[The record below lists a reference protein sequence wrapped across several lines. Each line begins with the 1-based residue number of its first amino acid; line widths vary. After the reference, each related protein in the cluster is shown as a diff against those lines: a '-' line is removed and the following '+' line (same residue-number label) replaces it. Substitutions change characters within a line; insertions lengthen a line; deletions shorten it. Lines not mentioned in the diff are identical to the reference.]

1 MNKKLMAVAV
11 AAAVAAPGLALA
23 QATVYG
29 SFNVEYGFLSQ
40 ADSAFTGTGRPNVD
54 AFNSGASYVGVKGEE
69 KMGGGMSA
77 WFQCETRA
85 RLGVDTSDSQATSG
99 ICDRNTALGLKG
111 GFGNLFFGRW
121 DSPLN
126 LAQDAGRGG
135 LLQTTGW
142 TGIER
147 LLLGDGGAG
156 GFKFDFARRNPNS
169 VNYNTPNFGG
179 FTGSLQYTSTNDALS
194 TADAAAAA
202 ATPSAFA
209 TAATTSAGKKGRA
222 ISASGYYSSGPLEA
236 AVAYSKHDDNQG
248 DTATFEGASAKA
260 WLLGASYVFGPV
272 KVGVLY
278 TDLSGDV
285 STTTDVEQKNWSLG
299 VAWKITGP
307 GTVRFGYTQA
317 GDFKGT
323 AASTA
328 GDQGAKQYVVG
339 YSHAMSKRTTA
350 SVFYSAVDNDTA
362 GIWNFAGTT
371 AAGAVKPG
379 SDANVVSLQLQHKF

>member
-11 AAAVAAPGLALA
+11 AGALAAPGLALA

-29 SFNVEYGFLSQ
+29 SFNVEYGFVSQ
-40 ADSAFTGTGRPNVD
+40 ADGLNGDGTSGSRDNVD

-69 KMGGGMSA
+69 KLGGGMSA

-85 RLGVDTSDSQATSG
+85 RLGVDTNPAQGNSG

-147 LLLGDGGAG
+147 LLLADDGQVG
-156 GFKFDFARRNPNS
+156 FDFARRNANS

-179 FTGSLQYTSTNDALS
+179 LTGSFQFTTTNEAL
-194 TADAAAAA
+194 
-202 ATPSAFA
+202 ATPN
-209 TAATTSAGKKGRA
+209 ATTGSVPGLKGRA
-222 ISASGYYSSGPLEA
+222 ISASAYYSSGPLEA
-236 AVAYSKHDDNQG
+236 ALAYSKHDDNQTSSTG
-248 DTATFEGASAKA
+248 GANGSDEKA

-278 TDLSGDV
+278 TDLSADDGAGSDI
-285 STTTDVEQKNWSLG
+285 ERKNWSLG
-299 VAWKITGP
+299 VAWKITPP
-307 GTVRFGYTQA
+307 GTVRAGYTQA
-317 GDFKGT
+317 GDFKGSAGAPDT
-323 AASTA
+323 GAA
-328 GDQGAKQYVVG
+328 QWMVG
-339 YSHAMSKRTTA
+339 YSHALSKRTTA
-350 SVFYSAVDNDTA
+350 SIYYSALKNDDMGT
-362 GIWNFAGTT
+362 WNFAGVT
-371 AAGAVKPG
+371 AAGDVFPG